1 MTTVELFVQPDCKLC
16 DDAKKIL
23 KRLRKEVAFEL
34 TQTQLTEDHP
44 KYKEYLV
51 AVPVVV
57 VNGTRELAGNMSEQ
71 TLREALGMVYRL
83 TPFLS
88 AAKFLEALGF
98 LAVFVGLINGL
109 RGDMWTDLYFFLAG
123 ILIFVFGRVI
133 EKREMK
139 RQHLNALKAPQ
150 SS

>member
-1 MTTVELFVQPDCKLC
+1 MTRVELFVQQECRLC
-16 DDAKKIL
+16 EDAKKIL
-23 KRLRKEVAFEL
+23 KRLRKEVPFEL
-34 TQTQLTEDHP
+34 KETLLTEDHP

-57 VNGTRELAGNMSEQ
+57 INGARELAGNITEQ
-71 TLREALGMVYRL
+71 SLREALGLLYKL
-83 TPFLS
+83 TPLLS

-98 LAVFVGLINGL
+98 VIVFVGLIYGL
-109 RGDMWTDLYFFLAG
+109 LGDMWTDLYFFLAG
-123 ILIFVFGRVI
+123 IVVFIAGRKI

-139 RQHLNALKAPQ
+139 RQHLNAMKAPQ